1 MTPYTANHWSG
12 TVVGE
17 NVVGPA
23 LQEQL
28 DALLGAPPYW
38 QNQPP
43 YALSGI
49 GLLVALL
56 CGLTFARQIRQR
68 LEDWKQDRLPLLPL
82 GRFTTVLPYGG
93 IVVGTILFIGAGL
106 QVFGFRAGGSF
117 FLALLLAVPTGAGLW
132 KQLEDLMGQVED
144 GTFATADFD
153 FFETR
158 R

>member
-1 MTPYTANHWSG
+1 MG
-12 TVVGE
+12 EDVVS
-17 NVVGPA
+17 PA
-23 LQEQL
+23 FQEQL
-28 DALLGAPPYW
+28 DVLLNAQPYW
-38 QNQPP
+38 QSQPP

-49 GLLVALL
+49 GLVVALL
-56 CGLTFARQIRQR
+56 CGLTFARQVRQR

-106 QVFGFRAGGSF
+106 QVFGFGAGGSF
-117 FLALLLAVPTGAGLW
+117 FLALLLAVATGAGLW
-132 KQLEDLMGQVED
+132 KQLEDLMRQVEA
-144 GTFATADFD
+144 GTFTAADFD

>member
-1 MTPYTANHWSG
+1 MPYTANHRSG
-12 TVVGE
+12 TVVVE
-17 NVVGPA
+17 DVVGPA

-28 DALLGAPPYW
+28 DVLLTAPPYW
-38 QNQPP
+38 ASQPP

-49 GLLVALL
+49 GLLIALL
-56 CGLTFARQIRQR
+56 CGLTFARQIQQR
-68 LEDWKQDRLPLLPL
+68 LEDWQQDRLPLLPL
-82 GRFTTVLPYGG
+82 ERFTTVLPYSG

-106 QVFGFRAGGSF
+106 QVFGFGAGSSF
-117 FLALLLAVPTGAGLW
+117 FLALLLAVATGAGLW

-144 GTFATADFD
+144 GSFAAADFD